1 MLTRNLGS
9 RKEATIKRVFEPWG
23 CDEHRTLFRTDR
35 DVAVYAHD
43 ALPSSGRRPANQVPL
58 WVKAAGVR
66 IEAHML
72 ARQIAWVKRSD
83 GGWMALV
90 LVPATS
96 SNRRLKIALPMCV
109 DSSQISTDLTLIEQH
124 ERVSQGEFV
133 GRSGAEFVWKAITSE
148 HG

>member
-1 MLTRNLGS
+1 VLTRNLGS
-9 RKEATIKRVFEPWG
+9 HEEATIERVFESLG
-23 CDEHRTLFRTDR
+23 CDGHRTLFRTDR

-72 ARQIAWVKRSD
+72 ARQIAWVRRSD

-96 SNRRLKIALPMCV
+96 SNRRLQIALPMCV
-109 DSSQISTDLTLIEQH
+109 DSSQISTDLTLIDPH

-133 GRSGAEFVWKAITSE
+133 SRSGVEFVWKTITSV